1 MTEGDLNGRFMPLES
16 DRFDVIVIGAG
27 HNGLTCAGYLAR
39 AGYKVKVVE
48 RRGVVGGAAVTEE
61 FHPGFRNSV
70 CSYVVSLLDPKIIRD
85 LELARFGLE
94 IIDRPAGSFCLLPD
108 GEHLQVSRDPVLAR
122 SDIARFS
129 PKDAEAYDAFDSEI
143 TEMAEVLREV
153 VKQPAPN
160 LGGGVRDI
168 WSALKLG
175 NRLRKLSRRQQT
187 TLAEL
192 MTMSVGD
199 YLDRWFESD
208 PIKGDFGFEGIVGN
222 MVSPYHP
229 GTAYVLLHHAFGEV
243 NGRTAAW
250 GHAKGGMGAITQAM
264 ARSAEGHGTNIEV
277 SAPVREVI
285 FEQSRATGVV
295 LEDGRSFH
303 AKVVAAN
310 TNPKLL
316 FLRLMDENLLPE
328 DFRRRM
334 NHWRCRSGTFRMN
347 VALSELPR
355 FASLDGCNDEAKL
368 TGTINIAP
376 SLGYLERAYNDARTE
391 GWAREPVI
399 SMCLPSILDDSL
411 APAGCHVMSLFC
423 QHFNPELANGRSW
436 DGVKEDVADL
446 IIDTV
451 TDYAPNF
458 RQAVIGRQVLSP
470 LDLEREFGLIG
481 GDIFHGALHL
491 DQIYSLRPAAGY
503 ANYRTP
509 MKGLY
514 LCGSG
519 AHPGGGVT
527 GLPGHH
533 AARAIV
539 TDLKRGRTRA

>member
-1 MTEGDLNGRFMPLES
+1 MTSSSNS
-16 DRFDVIVIGAG
+16 AYDVVVIGAG

-39 AGYKVKVVE
+39 AGLKVKVVE
-48 RRGVVGGAAVTEE
+48 RRHVVGGAAITEE

-70 CSYVVSLLDPKIIRD
+70 CSYVVSLLHPKVIRE
-85 LELARFGLE
+85 LELERHGLT
-94 IIDRPAGSFCLLPD
+94 ILDRDSGSFSALPD
-108 GEHLQVSRDPVLAR
+108 GAYLQVARDTALAQAE
-122 SDIARFS
+122 IAKFS
-129 PKDAEAYDAFDSEI
+129 EKDAEAYPAFEREVAEI
-143 TEMAEVLREV
+143 AEILREILL
-153 VKQPAPN
+153 QPAPN
-160 LGGGVRDI
+160 LGGGWADV
-168 WSALKLG
+168 WQAVKLG
-175 NRLRKLSRRQQT
+175 NRLRRLSAKQQA

-208 PIKGDFGFEGIVGN
+208 PLKGVFAFEGIVGN

-243 NGRTAAW
+243 GGRTGAW

-264 ARSAEGHGTNIEV
+264 ARSAEAHGAEIEV
-277 SAPVREVI
+277 STPVREVI
-285 FEQSRATGVV
+285 VEDGAARGVV
-295 LEDGRSFH
+295 LEDGRAIRARAVS
-303 AKVVAAN
+303 AN

-316 FLRLMDENLLPE
+316 FLGLMDPGILPA

-334 NHWRCRSGTFRMN
+334 EVWRCRSGSFRMN
-347 VALSELPR
+347 VALSEMPR
-355 FASLDGCNDEAKL
+355 FCGLDEAEARPKL
-368 TGTINIAP
+368 KGTIDICP
-376 SLGYLERAYNDARTE
+376 SLAYAEQAYDDARTL
-391 GWAREPVI
+391 GWSRRPVV
-399 SMCLPSILDDSL
+399 SMCLPSLLDDTL

-423 QHFNPELANGRSW
+423 QHFNPELPDGRSW
-436 DGVKEDVADL
+436 DDVREEVADL
-446 IIDTV
+446 LIETV
-451 TDYAPNF
+451 TQYAPNF
-458 RQAVIGRQVLSP
+458 RQAVVGRQVLTP

-503 ANYRTP
+503 ARYRMP
-509 MKGLY
+509 VEGLY

-533 AARAIV
+533 AARAIAR
-539 TDLKRGRTRA
+539 DLKRGRAAA

>member
-1 MTEGDLNGRFMPLES
+1 MPSERE
-16 DRFDVIVIGAG
+16 DHFDVIVIGAG

-39 AGYKVKVVE
+39 AGYRVKVVE

-70 CSYVVSLLDPKIIRD
+70 CSYVVSLLDPKIISD
-85 LELARFGLE
+85 LELERFGLT
-94 IIDRPAGSFCLLPD
+94 IIDRPAGSLCLLPD
-108 GEHLQVSRDPVLAR
+108 GQSLQVSRDAALAR
-122 SDIARFS
+122 SEIARFS
-129 PKDAEAYDAFDSEI
+129 PKDADAYEAFDREI
-143 TEMAEVLREV
+143 TDMAEVLRGV
-153 VKQPAPN
+153 VQQPAPN

-199 YLDRWFESD
+199 YLDRWFETD

-264 ARSAEGHGTNIEV
+264 ARSAEAHGAHIEV

-285 FEQSRATGVV
+285 FKRARAAGVV
-295 LEDGRSFH
+295 LEDGRSFYGK
-303 AKVVAAN
+303 AVAAN

-316 FLRLMDENLLPE
+316 FLKLMDAQLLPD

-334 NHWRCRSGTFRMN
+334 THWRCRSGTFRMN

-355 FASLDGCNDEAKL
+355 FASLNGSDDAAKL
-368 TGTINIAP
+368 TGTINISP
-376 SLGYLERAYNDARTE
+376 SLGYLDRAFDDAKNL

-399 SMCLPSILDDSL
+399 SMCLPSTLDDSL

-423 QHFNPELANGRSW
+423 QHFNPKLPGSRSW
-436 DGVKEDVADL
+436 DDVKDEVADL

-451 TDYAPNF
+451 NNYAPNF
-458 RQAVIGRQVLSP
+458 QQAVVGRQVLSP

-503 ANYRTP
+503 ADYRTP

-519 AHPGGGVT
+519 AHPGVGAT
-527 GLPGHH
+527 GLPAHH

-539 TDLKRGRTRA
+539 NDLKRGGVPA

>member
-1 MTEGDLNGRFMPLES
+1 MYAS
-16 DRFDVIVIGAG
+16 DDQFDVIIIGAG

-39 AGYKVKVVE
+39 AGLRVKVVE
-48 RRGVVGGAAVTEE
+48 RRHVVGGAAVTEE

-70 CSYVVSLLDPKIIRD
+70 CSYVVSLLNPKIIDD
-85 LELARFGLE
+85 LQLGEFGLT
-94 IIDRPAGSFCLLPD
+94 ILDRPSGSFCLLP
-108 GEHLQVSRDPVLAR
+108 GGNYLHVSRDAAVAR
-122 SDIARFS
+122 AEIARFS
-129 PKDAEAYDAFDSEI
+129 GKDAAAYDAFDKEI
-143 TEMAEVLREV
+143 TEMAQVLREV
-153 VKQPAPN
+153 VQQPAPN
-160 LGGGVRDI
+160 MGGGMRDL

-175 NRLRKLSRRQQT
+175 NRLRKLSVRQQA
-187 TLAEL
+187 TLADL

-208 PIKGDFGFEGIVGN
+208 PIKGDFGYEGIVGN

-264 ARSAEGHGTNIEV
+264 ARSAEAHGAQIEV
-277 SAPVREVI
+277 SAPVREIIV
-285 FEQSRATGVV
+285 ESGRARGVV
-295 LEDGRSFH
+295 LEDGRSIR
-303 AKVVAAN
+303 ARVVSAN
-310 TNPKLL
+310 VNPRLL
-316 FLRLMDENLLPE
+316 FLNLIDPALLPE

-334 NHWRCRSGTFRMN
+334 NGWRCRSGTFRMN

-355 FASLDGCNDEAKL
+355 FESLDGSDDEAKL

-376 SLGYLERAYNDARTE
+376 SLAYLDRAFDDAKAG

-399 SMCLPSILDDSL
+399 SMCLPSLLDDTL
-411 APAGCHVMSLFC
+411 APSGCHVMSLFC
-423 QHFNPELANGRSW
+423 QHFNPVLSNGRSW
-436 DGVKEDVADL
+436 DDVKEQVADL
-446 IIDTV
+446 IVQTV
-451 TDYAPNF
+451 TQYAPNF
-458 RQAVIGRQVLSP
+458 GGSVIARQVLTP
-470 LDLEREFGLIG
+470 LDLEREFGLVG

-491 DQIYSLRPAAGY
+491 DQLYSLRPAAGY
-503 ANYRTP
+503 ADYRTP
-509 MKGLY
+509 VNGLY

-533 AARAIV
+533 AAKAIV
-539 TDLKRGRTRA
+539 SDMKRAKVRV

>member
-1 MTEGDLNGRFMPLES
+1 MPTHRQ
-16 DRFDVIVIGAG
+16 DPFDVIVIGAG

-39 AGYKVKVVE
+39 AGYRVKVVE
-48 RRGVVGGAAVTEE
+48 RRHVVGGAAVTEE

-70 CSYVVSLLDPKIIRD
+70 CSYVVSLLNPAIIRD
-85 LELARFGLE
+85 LELGRFGLT
-94 IIDRPAGSFCLLPD
+94 IMDRPAGSFCLLPD
-108 GEHLQVSRDPVLAR
+108 GRHLHLSRDASVAR
-122 SDIARFS
+122 EQIAGFS
-129 PKDAEAYDAFDSEI
+129 RDDAQAYDAFDREI
-143 TEMAEVLREV
+143 TGMAEVLREV
-153 VKQPAPN
+153 VQQPAPN
-160 LGGGVRDI
+160 LGGGARDL

-175 NRLRKLSRRQQT
+175 NRLRKLTRRQQT
-187 TLAEL
+187 TLIEL

-208 PIKGDFGFEGIVGN
+208 PIKGDFGYEGIVGN

-264 ARSAEGHGTNIEV
+264 AHSAQAHGADIEV
-277 SAPVREVI
+277 SAPVRELLI
-285 FEQSRATGVV
+285 EEGRARGVV
-295 LEDGRSFH
+295 LEDGRSVR
-303 AKVVAAN
+303 ASVVSAN

-316 FLRLMDENLLPE
+316 FLELMDANLLPD

-334 NHWRCRSGTFRMN
+334 THWRCRSGTFRMN

-355 FASLDGCNDEAKL
+355 FASLDGTNDEARL
-368 TGTINIAP
+368 TGTINITP
-376 SLGYLERAYNDARTE
+376 SLAYLDRAYDDARNG
-391 GWAREPVI
+391 GWSRQPVV
-399 SMCLPSILDDSL
+399 SMCLPSIIDDSL
-411 APAGCHVMSLFC
+411 APQGCHVMSLFC
-423 QHFNPELANGRSW
+423 QHFNPELPEGRSW
-436 DGVKEDVADL
+436 DMVKDGVADM

-451 TDYAPNF
+451 NQYAPNF
-458 RQAVIGRQVLSP
+458 RQSVLGRQVLSP
-470 LDLEREFGLIG
+470 LDLEREFGLVG

-503 ANYRTP
+503 ADYRTP
-509 MKGLY
+509 VKGLY

-527 GLPGHH
+527 GLPGQH
-533 AARAIV
+533 AAHTIIS
-539 TDLKRGRTRA
+539 DLKHGHVRG

>member
-1 MTEGDLNGRFMPLES
+1 MARDS
-16 DRFDVIVIGAG
+16 KQDFDVIVIGAG

-39 AGYKVKVVE
+39 AGLKVKVVE
-48 RRGVVGGAAVTEE
+48 RRHVVGGAAVTEE

-70 CSYVVSLLDPKIIRD
+70 CSYVVSLLNPKVIRE
-85 LELARFGLE
+85 LELEKYGLT
-94 IIDRPAGSFCLLPD
+94 ILDRPSGSFSALPD
-108 GEHLQVSRDPVLAR
+108 GRHLLVSRDLATAR
-122 SDIARFS
+122 AEIAKFS
-129 PKDAEAYDAFDSEI
+129 KADAEAYPAFDRQI
-143 TEMAEVLREV
+143 AEMAEVLREV
-153 VKQPAPN
+153 VLQPAPN
-160 LGGGVRDI
+160 LGGGLEDL

-175 NRLRKLSRRQQT
+175 NRLRKLTRQQQT
-187 TLAEL
+187 ALAEL

-222 MVSPYHP
+222 MVSPYHL

-250 GHAKGGMGAITQAM
+250 GHARGGMGAITQAM
-264 ARSAEGHGTNIEV
+264 ARSAEAHGADIEV

-285 FEQSRATGVV
+285 VEGALGQAKALGVV
-295 LEDGRSFH
+295 LEDGRSFR
-303 AKVVAAN
+303 ARVVSAN

-316 FLRLMDENLLPE
+316 FLKLIDPGILPD

-334 NHWRCRSGTFRMN
+334 TGWRCRSGTFRMN

-355 FASLDGCNDEAKL
+355 FASLDGADDEAKL

-376 SLGYLERAYNDARTE
+376 SLGYLERAYDDAKA
-391 GWAREPVI
+391 GAWAERPVI

-411 APAGCHVMSLFC
+411 APPGCHVMSLFC
-423 QHFNPELANGRSW
+423 QHFHPELAGGRSW
-436 DGVKEDVADL
+436 DQVKDQVADL
-446 IIDTV
+446 IVRTV
-451 TDYAPNF
+451 SDYAPNF
-458 RQAVIGRQVLSP
+458 RQAVVGRQVLSP
-470 LDLEREFGLIG
+470 LDLEREFGLVG

-503 ANYRTP
+503 ADYRSP
-509 MKGLY
+509 VKGLY

-519 AHPGGGVT
+519 AHPGGGVS

-533 AARAIV
+533 AARAIIK
-539 TDLKRGRTRA
+539 DLKRRVAA